1 MYSPLAVNFTIS
13 RLYSSRSEYY
23 FYLKLSLEKK
33 FALFSFVFDS
43 CSMKIAFIPRVVK
56 ACVCVLTRRAKLND
70 DRESFLMARKKS
82 PRQQRKSKN
91 ENKRKKMK
99 RASATYTH

>member
-13 RLYSSRSEYY
+13 RLCSSRSEYY

-70 DRESFLMARKKS
+70 DRESFLKARKS

-99 RASATYTH
+99 RASATYTY